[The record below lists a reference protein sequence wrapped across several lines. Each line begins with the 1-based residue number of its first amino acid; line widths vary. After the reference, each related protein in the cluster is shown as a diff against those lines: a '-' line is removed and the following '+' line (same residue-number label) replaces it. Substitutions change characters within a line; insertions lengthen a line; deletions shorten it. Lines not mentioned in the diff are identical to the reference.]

1 MLRQPVAAARTGIG
15 NDRHAAGAE
24 CINIAVY
31 GAYAEFKCL
40 CQLGC
45 GSFVL
50 LQHPQDGQHV
60 IGFGHRAGLP

>member
-45 GSFVL
+45 GSL
-50 LQHPQDGQHV
+50 CCCS
-60 IGFGHRAGLP
+60 IHRMDSM